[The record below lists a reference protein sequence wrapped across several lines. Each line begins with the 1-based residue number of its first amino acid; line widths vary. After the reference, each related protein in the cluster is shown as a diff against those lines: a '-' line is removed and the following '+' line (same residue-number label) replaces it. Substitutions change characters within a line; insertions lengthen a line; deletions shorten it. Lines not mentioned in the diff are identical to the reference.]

1 MKERIQTAAV
11 AVIGGGASGLMAAI
25 AAARGLRDSKTK
37 SIKHPGEPS
46 PNDREDRVVV
56 LERCDRIGRKLL
68 ATGNGRCNFSNTG
81 IESALYHPAP
91 WVEQV
96 YSMLPPVRIHESFES
111 MGLMIRCEDG
121 RLYPASGTGTSVLDV
136 LRLELDRLQVALE
149 CDFSAI
155 KLLPKK
161 GGWLLEAADGRQ
173 LLARRV
179 ILAAGGKASPQ
190 LGSDGSGYAL
200 FTGLGHGLRPI
211 EPALTGLRCPVHE
224 VRSLGLKSL
233 NGVRLQAKAD
243 WYQAAFAGD
252 KMVLKASE
260 TGEIL
265 FREYGLSGIAIFQLS
280 RWTGPGEIRLDLF
293 PELRFEDLLQKLIQ
307 MRQTLGWRSRE
318 AFLVGT
324 LHKRVIQ
331 VLMQQ
336 ASLQAKGTAADFTDA
351 DLKKLAG
358 SMKDWRFPMAGNTG
372 WQQAQITLGGLS
384 VQEFDPLTLESK
396 IQPGL
401 YAAGEI
407 LDVDGP
413 CGGFNLH
420 WAWTSGWLAGTAA
433 ALSLSETKNPLI
445 RKQGG

>member
-1 MKERIQTAAV
+1 MKERVPTADIAIV
-11 AVIGGGASGLMAAI
+11 GGGASGLMAAI
-25 AAARGLRDSKTK
+25 AAARRLQDPRTNSSKP
-37 SIKHPGEPS
+37 HREPS
-46 PNDREDRVVV
+46 SAHQEEKVVV

-68 ATGNGRCNFSNTG
+68 ATGNGHCNFSNTG
-81 IESALYHPAP
+81 IESALYHPAS

-96 YSMLPPVRIHESFES
+96 YSLLPPLRIHEIFES
-111 MGLMIRCEDG
+111 MGLMTRCEEG
-121 RLYPASGTGTSVLDV
+121 RLYPASGTATSVLDI
-136 LRLELDRLQVALE
+136 LRLELDRLQVMLE
-149 CDFSAI
+149 CDFSAV
-155 KLLPKK
+155 KLLQKK
-161 GGWLLEAADGRQ
+161 GGWLLEASDGRQ

-190 LGSDGSGYAL
+190 LGSDGSGYVL
-200 FTGLGHGLRPI
+200 LTGLGHGLRPI
-211 EPALTGLRCPVHE
+211 EPALTGLKCPVHE
-224 VRSLGLKSL
+224 ARTLGLKSL
-233 NGVRLQAKAD
+233 NGIRLQAKAD
-243 WYQAAFAGD
+243 WYQAADTGD
-252 KMVLKASE
+252 QMVLKASE

-280 RWTGPGEIRLDLF
+280 RWPGPGEIRLDLF
-293 PELRFEDLLQKLIQ
+293 PELRFADLLQKLIQ

-318 AFLVGT
+318 EFLIGT

-331 VLMQQ
+331 ALMQQ
-336 ASLQAKGTAADFTDA
+336 ASLQVKGIAADFTDG
-351 DLKKLAG
+351 DLKTLAG
-358 SMKDWRFPMAGNTG
+358 SMKDWRFPIAGNTG

-384 VQEFDPLTLESK
+384 VQAFDPATLESK

-433 ALSLSETKNPLI
+433 ALSLSDSKNPSN